1 VKNTLTVF
9 AFLIGLLAFSAAV
22 LAAQPDCQAYAATGT
37 PHIVIS
43 GEVWLLNE
51 SGEKLFLLPD
61 TYYARIN
68 NLDDAYYYVT
78 FNGVSGKV
86 SKNVV
91 STTGYHIV
99 ASGTSLEMQ
108 IDSKYIEFVSINLK
122 KQPNIASENVVAL
135 PVTDSF
141 TFIGQYPTM
150 DGMWYYVKYNQYYGY
165 IRSER
170 TSIPDIRIAAF
181 QPEAEPSSDNSQ
193 DNIQEENK
201 GLTEFFNGLE
211 GNTLRV
217 IVIAALAVVAILV
230 IFVLFRPKK
239 GRKEKYYE
247 D

>member
-1 VKNTLTVF
+1 MKNPFPIF
-9 AFLIGLLAFSAAV
+9 ALVLFVLAFSAAAAV
-22 LAAQPDCQAYAATGT
+22 LYPAGGACAATST
-37 PHIVIS
+37 PHIVVS

-91 STTGYHIV
+91 STTGYHTT
-99 ASGTSLEMQ
+99 ALGTSTEMQ
-108 IDSKYIEFVSINLK
+108 IDSKYVEFVSINLK
-122 KQPNIASENVVAL
+122 SQPNVASDNVIAL

-141 TFIGQYPTM
+141 TFIGQYPTS
-150 DGMWYYVKYNQYYGY
+150 DGMWYFVKYNQYCGY

-170 TSIPDIRIAAF
+170 TSVPDIKIAAF
-181 QPEAEPSSDNSQ
+181 RPEVEPTQNTPETPPQEKPDGISQ
-193 DNIQEENK
+193 
-201 GLTEFFNGLE
+201 FFNGLE

-217 IVIAALAVVAILV
+217 VVIAALAVPAIIV

-247 D
+247 N